1 MPTPPPPIKRRGHW
15 GKAGVRLTDDQVTAL
30 HAKIRTD
37 RNRDKL
43 AQAAGDARIER
54 SLAEAKRMWQA
65 GLVRPAAI
73 SFALDAKGLY
83 GPEVDTACL
92 AAEPDVDMWERGAL
106 YPTWEQLVALAELT
120 GNTPRFFCM
129 WDNPVPFEAT
139 TLRFHVPEFDAPP
152 LVWEFPPD
160 VVAATV
166 GRAVAGSGP
175 VPEG

>member
-1 MPTPPPPIKRRGHW
+1 VTERRRW
-15 GKAGVRLTDDQVTAL
+15 GKAGVRLTPDEVAARRPKAL
-30 HAKIRTD
+30 TD
-37 RNRDKL
+37 RNR
-43 AQAAGDARIER
+43 AEARRAADDAK
-54 SLAEAKRMWQA
+54 AKRMWQA

-73 SFALDAKGLY
+73 TFALDAKGLY

-106 YPTWEQLVALAELT
+106 YPTWEQLVALAALT
-120 GNTPRFFCM
+120 GKTARFFCS

-152 LVWEFPPD
+152 LVWEFPPA

-166 GRAVAGSGP
+166 TRETTPKEA
-175 VPEG
+175 

>member
-1 MPTPPPPIKRRGHW
+1 MTGGW
-15 GKAGVRLTDDQVTAL
+15 GKAGVRLTPEQAAARR
-30 HAKIRTD
+30 AKVRSA
-37 RNRDKL
+37 RNRAK
-43 AQAAGDARIER
+43 ASRAASDTQ
-54 SLAEAKRMWQA
+54 AKRMWQA

-106 YPTWEQLVALAELT
+106 YPTWEQLVALAALT
-120 GNTPRFFCM
+120 GKTPKFFCM

-139 TLRFHVPEFDAPP
+139 TLRFHVPEFDVPP
-152 LVWEFPPD
+152 LVWEYPPH

-166 GRAVAGSGP
+166 GPVAGLGRL
-175 VPEG
+175 PEG

>member
-1 MPTPPPPIKRRGHW
+1 MTTPPPPIKRRGHW
-15 GKAGVRLTDDQVTAL
+15 GKAGVRLTDEQIAVRRSKAL
-30 HAKIRTD
+30 AA
-37 RNRDKL
+37 RNRAEASRTAD
-43 AQAAGDARIER
+43 DAR
-54 SLAEAKRMWQA
+54 AKTMWRA

-106 YPTWEQLVALAELT
+106 YPTWEQLVALAALT

-139 TLRFHVPEFDAPP
+139 TLRFHIPDIDQPP
-152 LVWEFPPD
+152 LIWEYHRD